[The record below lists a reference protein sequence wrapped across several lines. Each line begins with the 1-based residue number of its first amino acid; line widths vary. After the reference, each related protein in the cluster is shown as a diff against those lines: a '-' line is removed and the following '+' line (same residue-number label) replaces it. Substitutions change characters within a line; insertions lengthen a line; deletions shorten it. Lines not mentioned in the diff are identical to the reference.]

1 MSIGICGLRLLHE
14 DIAKK
19 KKKDVIF
26 KKEKND

>member
-1 MSIGICGLRLLHE
+1 MSIGICELRLLHE

-19 KKKDVIF
+19 KMNDVIF